1 MQLWKVEPSLQS
13 SRHNHMDSGE
23 GLMTSGLNM
32 IIWTQES
39 KCSKLLLQQHI
50 HISVPEARISM

>member
-23 GLMTSGLNM
+23 GLKTSGLNM

-50 HISVPEARISM
+50 HISVPD